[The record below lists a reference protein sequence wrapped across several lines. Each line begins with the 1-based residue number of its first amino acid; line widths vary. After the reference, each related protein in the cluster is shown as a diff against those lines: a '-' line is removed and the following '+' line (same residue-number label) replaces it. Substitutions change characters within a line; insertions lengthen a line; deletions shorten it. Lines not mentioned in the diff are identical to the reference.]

1 MSNNSIISVL
11 FEEIKSRMTS
21 IENKINKIS
30 NANRTEKTE
39 TTLPAIPREV
49 DYSRIEQII
58 RGCKINPVCK
68 FKIYNI
74 ETYGRKKKGITR
86 IPCDA

>member
-1 MSNNSIISVL
+1 MKGKL
-11 FEEIKSRMTS
+11 
-21 IENKINKIS
+21 
-30 NANRTEKTE
+30 
-39 TTLPAIPREV
+39 
-49 DYSRIEQII
+49 